1 MIQGEIGLSS
11 TIKIG
16 DIVAEPGTR
25 AKGFVKVAETSGFNI
40 ELPVNILNGKLPG
53 PTFAIIAGI
62 HPVEYPPMEGA
73 IRLANELDPSK
84 MRGALITVPI
94 FNMPGFQAKVPG
106 APLERTQL
114 TMAFPGNPEGGM
126 NDRAAH
132 FITTE
137 ILTKA
142 DYAIETHGC
151 NFQETC
157 PNHIIMIRTGD
168 QKFDSETAL
177 LARCFDTEYVRRALE
192 THIRD
197 LPKKGYSLM
206 TQCAKMNIPC
216 ILPEV
221 GSAGGISSTTGQIR
235 EEDIQ
240 WFMDGVKNFMRK
252 VNMIDG
258 ESTLYD
264 PNAVSQVH
272 HFRSKSAGW
281 FYPMAPNGAKVT
293 MGQVIGEVRDYF
305 GAVKESIKAPA
316 DGVISLIWTR
326 PAVNQGSILLQM
338 FEIGPKVSSLIP

>member
-1 MIQGEIGLSS
+1 MSLSK

-25 AKGFVKVAETSGFNI
+25 AKGFVKVAETSGFDI
-40 ELPVNILNGKLPG
+40 KLPINILNGKEPG
-53 PTFAIIAGI
+53 PTFTIIAGI

-84 MRGALITVPI
+84 MKGTLITVPI
-94 FNMPGFQAKVPG
+94 FNMPGFQARVPG

-114 TMAFPGNPEGGM
+114 TMAFPGNPNGGM
-126 NDRAAH
+126 NDRTAH

-137 ILTKA
+137 ILSQS

-168 QKFDSETAL
+168 KKFDRDTAT
-177 LARCFDTEYVRRALE
+177 LARSFDTEYVRRAME
-192 THIRD
+192 KHIRD
-197 LPKKGYSLM
+197 LPERGYSLM

-221 GSAGGISSTTGQIR
+221 GSAGGISSETGQIR
-235 EEDIQ
+235 EDDVK
-240 WFMDGVKNFMRK
+240 WFMDGVKNFMK
-252 VNMIDG
+252 KIKMIDG
-258 ESTLYD
+258 EAVLSD
-264 PNAVSQVH
+264 PYAVSEVH

-281 FYPMAPNGAKVT
+281 FYPMAPNGAKVKK
-293 MGQVIGEVRDYF
+293 GEVIGEVRDYF
-305 GAVKESIKAPA
+305 GEVKESIEAPA

-326 PAVNQGSILLQM
+326 PAVDQGSILLQM
-338 FEIGPKVSSLIP
+338 FEIGPKVSSIIS